1 MPIYEYECKKCG
13 HRFEKIERTNSSER
27 KVCPVCKG
35 KAKRVLPS
43 GVAFVFKGSGF
54 YATDYAKKK
63 PKPDDEGTSGKK
75 EKKLKAKEG

>member
-13 HRFEKIERTNSSER
+13 HRFEKIEHFNSRQR

-35 KAKRVLPS
+35 RADRVLPS
-43 GVAFVFKGSGF
+43 GVGFIFKGSGF

-63 PKPDDEGTSGKK
+63 PGPDGEGASGKK
-75 EKKLKAKEG
+75 EKKSKAKED